1 MTMSKLTDREEIV
14 LKTII
19 EEFVKT
25 GEPVG
30 SRFVSKSGPLNLS
43 AASIRNV
50 MSDLED
56 KGLIAQPHTSS
67 GRMPSDSGYRYY
79 IDKLVT
85 FESLDDSDIVT
96 LSESLNLSQNSVID
110 VFKGLSRRMGDLT
123 GSVGFLVAPKI
134 NTLHLKHVEFLR
146 LSGTAVIAIIVTKS
160 GMVHNMMLELDPSFK
175 EADLREVSNY
185 MNMHFRDKSL
195 VELKSHV
202 IREMKRDK
210 DSVGEIVEKV
220 FNLGRQV
227 FSRDIFGEE
236 VIFEGTSNMLN
247 MPEFKDVDKVREI
260 YRLFEEKKTICEI
273 LDDCMSK
280 SGVQIFVGSE
290 IGKENINELGLVSKS
305 YSRGG
310 NVLGALGIIGPK
322 RMQYSHAVGV
332 VDFSS
337 RLISGIL
344 ENLSEEDK

>member
-1 MTMSKLTDREEIV
+1 MSKLTDREEIV